1 MKKHAEHEE
10 AMKNPPESAGTE
22 EIIATGK
29 AHDAP
34 EAASAADAA
43 TGATRVTETAAEPGS
58 AVKTAADKTASAQAD
73 AAKEKASDKKT
84 DKAAEQT
91 AALNARIAELEKLN
105 AELQDQYLRKAAD
118 FDNYRKRMIK
128 EKQDAID
135 FANTNLLVD
144 LVQVLDDFDRAIS
157 AGGAHEAGTPAAAFA
172 DGVSMIRKQLGGML
186 ESKYGLAYYPVKGA
200 HFDPTLHEAIGS
212 LPSPDVK
219 EPTVSEEFTKGYKL
233 KDRIIRV
240 AKVMVQMPAET
251 ASQ

>member
-1 MKKHAEHEE
+1 
-10 AMKNPPESAGTE
+10 MKNPPENAGTE
-22 EIIATGK
+22 DIVATGT

-34 EAASAADAA
+34 DAAGAADSA

-58 AVKTAADKTASAQAD
+58 AAGSATVNA
-73 AAKEKASDKKT
+73 ASDKKAE
-84 DKAAEQT
+84 KAADKHAEQLS
-91 AALNARIAELEKLN
+91 ALKTRVAELEKLN

-144 LVQVLDDFDRAIS
+144 LVQVLDDFDRAIA

-172 DGVSMIRKQLGGML
+172 DGVTMIRKQLGGML
-186 ESKYGLAYYPVKGA
+186 ETKYGLAYYPVKGA
-200 HFDPTLHEAIGS
+200 HFDPTIHEAIGS
-212 LPSPDVK
+212 LPSADVK

-233 KDRIIRV
+233 KDRVIRV
-240 AKVMVQMPAET
+240 AKVMVQMPVET
-251 ASQ
+251 ANQ

>member
-1 MKKHAEHEE
+1 
-10 AMKNPPESAGTE
+10 MKNPPENAGTE
-22 EIIATGK
+22 DIIATGK

-34 EAASAADAA
+34 EAASVADAA
-43 TGATRVTETAAEPGS
+43 TGATRGTETAAEPGS
-58 AVKTAADKTASAQAD
+58 AAQAD
-73 AAKEKASDKKT
+73 TARDKASDKKT

-172 DGVSMIRKQLGGML
+172 DGVTMIRKQLGGML

-240 AKVMVQMPAET
+240 AKVMVSMPAET

>member
-1 MKKHAEHEE
+1 
-10 AMKNPPESAGTE
+10 MKNPPENAGTE
-22 EIIATGK
+22 DIVATGT

-34 EAASAADAA
+34 EAAGAADSA

-58 AVKTAADKTASAQAD
+58 AAGAAAVNA
-73 AAKEKASDKKT
+73 ASDKKAEKAE
-84 DKAAEQT
+84 KAADKHAEQLST
-91 AALNARIAELEKLN
+91 LKARIAELEKLN

-144 LVQVLDDFDRAIS
+144 LVQVLDDFDRAIA

-172 DGVSMIRKQLGGML
+172 DGVTMIRKQLGGML
-186 ESKYGLAYYPVKGA
+186 ETKYGLAYYPVKGA
-200 HFDPTLHEAIGS
+200 HFDPTIHEAIGS
-212 LPSPDVK
+212 LPSADVK
-219 EPTVSEEFTKGYKL
+219 EPTVSQEFTKGYKL
-233 KDRIIRV
+233 KDRVIRV
-240 AKVMVQMPAET
+240 AKVMVSMPAET